1 MIYSIVK
8 LLRVLTIA
16 AVLSACAGPQIFH
29 PQLSTLDKG
38 LARGQ
43 VVARLQLSPMSTR
56 QAIVGR
62 RIFEFDEYRMNDG
75 MQTEQYFLAYEQ
87 NRLVFWGYV
96 AEFRRQPDV
105 DLSQAM
111 SAVLRS
117 DVNDS
122 KH

>member
-1 MIYSIVK
+1 MINSLVK
-8 LLRVLTIA
+8 PLRVLIFA
-16 AVLSACAGPQIFH
+16 AALSACAGPQIFH

-38 LARGQ
+38 LPRGQ

-96 AEFRRQPDV
+96 AEFRRQPDG

-117 DVNDS
+117 AANDS